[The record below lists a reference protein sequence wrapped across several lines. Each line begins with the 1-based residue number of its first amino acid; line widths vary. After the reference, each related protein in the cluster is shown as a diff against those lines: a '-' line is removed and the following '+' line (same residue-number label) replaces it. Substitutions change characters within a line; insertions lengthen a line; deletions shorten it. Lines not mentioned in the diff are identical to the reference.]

1 MARLLPL
8 IRRRGRSSRKT
19 AQTGK
24 LIGAP
29 IRRRGLTR
37 HARNA

>member
-24 LIGAP
+24 PIGLPSGGAD
-29 IRRRGLTR
+29 
-37 HARNA
+37 